1 MRDFFWL
8 FQSITASEEEK
19 DLENLILIIDKL
31 FNKQPDVQETRVK
44 KSLLS
49 DLKIV
54 DLFFF
59 YFSPI
64 I

>member
-19 DLENLILIIDKL
+19 DLEDLILIIDKL